1 MSGFF
6 SNVQFLY
13 QALCNFFWSMQYF
26 GEADEKDDKYMQI
39 REMMLDNPAMHHFVV
54 VSVSDAILVRKR
66 YISEASVQA

>member
-1 MSGFF
+1 
-6 SNVQFLY
+6 
-13 QALCNFFWSMQYF
+13 MQYF

-39 REMMLDNPAMHHFVV
+39 REMMLDNPALHHFVV